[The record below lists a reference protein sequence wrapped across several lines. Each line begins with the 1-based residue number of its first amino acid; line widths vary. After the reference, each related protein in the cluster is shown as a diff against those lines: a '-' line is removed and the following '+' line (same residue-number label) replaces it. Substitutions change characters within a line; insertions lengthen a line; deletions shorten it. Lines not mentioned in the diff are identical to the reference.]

1 MISNV
6 MAAGKKLLRPSRP
19 SAKMTKKE
27 SNTTM
32 SAMMHQGR
40 AIYAFFERNWNITKR
55 YWAWELVWLVYLIV
69 NALSVMY
76 IGVNAQRFSTGKV
89 DTNFF
94 ILYLLIGTAVWSYLS
109 VTFEGVT
116 DMITIERWEG
126 TIEHTFM
133 APISRFTHLIGSCW
147 YAVVHGLLFTFIQL
161 LVVGAF
167 FHLDLSHANYLTAT
181 FMLLAG
187 SVSFIGFGIAAS
199 VLPLLFTERGSQM
212 SYIVRAVLLLVSGV
226 YYPVTVLPGWMQP
239 LASIS
244 PATYVLEGLRSALLG
259 NQVIWS
265 SEIWSYT
272 WPLIITGI
280 VSIPLSI
287 YIFRI
292 AERYAKRTG
301 KLKRNG

>member
-1 MISNV
+1 MKGLKID
-6 MAAGKKLLRPSRP
+6 
-19 SAKMTKKE
+19 
-27 SNTTM
+27 
-32 SAMMHQGR
+32 
-40 AIYAFFERNWNITKR
+40 
-55 YWAWELVWLVYLIV
+55 
-69 NALSVMY
+69 
-76 IGVNAQRFSTGKV
+76 TGPL
-89 DTNFF
+89 

-147 YAVVHGLLFTFIQL
+147 YAVAHGLLFTFIQL

-199 VLPLLFTERGSQM
+199 VLPLLFTEKGSQM

-226 YYPVTVLPGWMQP
+226 YYPVKVLPGWMQP

-265 SEIWSYT
+265 AEIWSYT

-287 YIFRI
+287 YIFKI